1 MRTKTRILVCC
12 LLIALVMSGCA
23 RRKAAYVT
31 EYADGEYDR
40 SITFDDT
47 YAMNLCLTSDYKTD
61 KEKVIDEELS
71 GYGAFSEEDYDILGL
86 YREDKKVYPASTTK
100 VMTALLALESG
111 KLDET
116 VTVSKYAIESLEE
129 GSSVCDLHV
138 GDKLTLNELLYGLL
152 LESGNDAAVAI
163 AEYLS
168 GGSEVDFVAM
178 MNERAAQLGATRTH
192 FVNSHGLHDK
202 EHYTTVYDLY
212 LIFNEALKHDEFREI
227 METKEFNTAITT
239 SDGNMRSVNW
249 RPTNYY
255 ASGDAKAPK
264 GTTILGGKTG
274 TTDQAGSCLVLYSKS
289 DSDEPFVTIV
299 MGAADKEVLYK
310 DMNALLKRENRK

>member
-1 MRTKTRILVCC
+1 MKVKTRILLCC
-12 LLIALVMSGCA
+12 LLIVLVMSGCA
-23 RRKAAYVT
+23 KRKVAYVT
-31 EYADGEYDR
+31 EYADSEYDH
-40 SITFDDT
+40 SIKWNDT
-47 YAMNLCLTSDYKTD
+47 YAMDLCLVSDFNEK
-61 KEKVIDEELS
+61 KEKVIDDQLK
-71 GYGAFSEEDYDILGL
+71 GYGAFSEKEYDILGL
-86 YREDKKVYPASTTK
+86 YNSDKKVYPASTTK

-138 GDKLTLNELLYGLL
+138 GDKLTLNDLLYGLL

-163 AEYLS
+163 AEHLS
-168 GGSEVDFVAM
+168 GGSEVDFVTM
-178 MNERAAQLGATRTH
+178 MNERAGQLGATRTH
-192 FVNSHGLHDK
+192 FVNAHGLHDK
-202 EHYTTVYDLY
+202 DHYTTVYDLY
-212 LIFNEALKHDEFREI
+212 LIFNEALKYDEFREVL
-227 METKEFNTAITT
+227 ETKEFNTAITT

-249 RPTNYY
+249 KPTNYY
-255 ASGDAKAPK
+255 ASGDAKEPK

-299 MGAADKEVLYK
+299 MGAVDKEVLYK

>member
-1 MRTKTRILVCC
+1 MKVKTRILLCC
-12 LLIALVMSGCA
+12 LLIVLVMCGCA
-23 RRKAAYVT
+23 KRKVAYVT
-31 EYADGEYDR
+31 EYADSEYDH
-40 SITFDDT
+40 SIKWNDT
-47 YAMNLCLTSDYKTD
+47 YAMNLCLVSDFNEK
-61 KEKVIDEELS
+61 KEKVIDDQLK
-71 GYGAFSEEDYDILGL
+71 GYGAFSEKEYDILGL
-86 YREDKKVYPASTTK
+86 YNSDKKVYPASTTK

-138 GDKLTLNELLYGLL
+138 GDKLTLNDLLYGLL

-163 AEYLS
+163 AEHLS
-168 GGSEVDFVAM
+168 GGSEVDFVTM
-178 MNERAAQLGATRTH
+178 MNERAGQLGATRTH
-192 FVNSHGLHDK
+192 FVNAHGLHDK
-202 EHYTTVYDLY
+202 DHYTTVYDLY
-212 LIFNEALKHDEFREI
+212 LIFNEALKYDEFREVL
-227 METKEFNTAITT
+227 ETKEFNTAITT

-249 RPTNYY
+249 KPTNYY
-255 ASGDAKAPK
+255 ASGDAKEPK

-299 MGAADKEVLYK
+299 MGAVDKEVLYK

>member
-1 MRTKTRILVCC
+1 MKVKTRILLCC
-12 LLIALVMSGCA
+12 LLIVLVMSGCA
-23 RRKAAYVT
+23 KRKVAYVT
-31 EYADGEYDR
+31 EYAGSEYDH
-40 SITFDDT
+40 SIKWNDT
-47 YAMNLCLTSDYKTD
+47 YAMDLCLVSDFNEK
-61 KEKVIDEELS
+61 KEKVIDDQLK
-71 GYGAFSEEDYDILGL
+71 GYGAFSEKEYDILGL
-86 YREDKKVYPASTTK
+86 YNSDKKVYPASTTK

-138 GDKLTLNELLYGLL
+138 GDKLTLNDLLYGLL

-163 AEYLS
+163 AEHLS
-168 GGSEVDFVAM
+168 GGSEVDFVTM
-178 MNERAAQLGATRTH
+178 MNERAGQLGATRTH
-192 FVNSHGLHDK
+192 FVNAHGLHDK
-202 EHYTTVYDLY
+202 DHYTTVYDLY
-212 LIFNEALKHDEFREI
+212 LIFNEALKYDEFREVL
-227 METKEFNTAITT
+227 ETKEFNTAITT

-249 RPTNYY
+249 KPTNYY
-255 ASGDAKAPK
+255 ASGDAKEPK

-299 MGAADKEVLYK
+299 MGAVDKEVLYK